1 VKPLSYSQP
10 LWIDSGDI
18 MDLTYQE
25 LLGLFLMT
33 PIVIFVAYWN
43 GFKAGKREGYLQ
55 GRKWLRFP
63 SKVSE

>member
-1 VKPLSYSQP
+1 
-10 LWIDSGDI
+10 

-33 PIVIFVAYWN
+33 PLIIFVAYWN
-43 GFKAGKREGYLQ
+43 GFKAGKREGYME

-63 SKVSE
+63 SKVSNETR